1 MAAEIDPVILEL
13 HAKVDRY
20 LGDVRRATKTVD
32 QQLGLQERRVR
43 DLEAQMQRSSG
54 AIGSSLKG
62 LAATFA
68 TAFTGRELVNI
79 IDSYTRL
86 QNSLKVTG
94 LEGENLAA
102 VQERLFAVAQKNGV
116 ELEAV
121 GQLYSRAAQNQK
133 ELGASTSDLIN
144 LTSAVSAS
152 LRISGTS
159 TQEASGAL
167 LQLGQALGSPRVQ
180 AEEFN
185 SLLDTMQPLLRE
197 AAKNIEGTG
206 GTLAGLTQRIKDT
219 NGPGV
224 SNVELFRAIIAALAD
239 LEKQAASSTL
249 TISGAFTTLNNALTT
264 YVGEAAEANGVT
276 NALATGIQKLAENLD
291 TVIPA
296 ITIIAGLVAGRFAIG
311 LATAAV
317 NAAALR
323 VVSLGL
329 AASLNGTAAAA
340 TLAGRSLLA
349 AFGGPVGLAITALA
363 LGIGYVA
370 TRTEEGSVAAG
381 TYRKAQDA
389 AADASQ
395 KASDAADRL
404 ATATGRAREEALA
417 NAKTLREE
425 TKQKL
430 ASAQAS
436 LILATAEA
444 ARARSLAKRTAADPL
459 VNADLRT
466 GAVAKRATAG
476 SARQAATNE
485 AAARE
490 TVQSL
495 EADLR
500 KLNASI
506 NAVPGVANVAAPSS
520 RGRGRSGAGAS
531 SGGLTDSDI
540 RQTADKGRELGRS
553 IVRSLEL
560 LDQETQNKFDL
571 ATAANENEQDL
582 VRASL
587 ALATTREDR
596 ALLENR
602 LLDLQASQ
610 RQAEQELVLSL
621 LRSTE
626 VQERMAQARL
636 AILPQLEKQLRQET
650 ELANQ
655 SPGQRFLRDL
665 TISGNNINDQVEGIA
680 IDGLRNL
687 NDQLVDAI
695 LNAESLGDVFSNVAK
710 SIVADLLRI
719 AIQQAVI
726 KPLAEN
732 LFGAGG
738 GGSASSG
745 LAGAASKVFSIG
757 KTIGSLFSFGRA
769 SGGPVAPGQVYRI
782 NEGASP
788 GRVEGFVGPS
798 TGGNIVPLG
807 RMDAAR
813 SGGGQQISG
822 TIRLDL
828 SGDIDAR
835 IVSVSGPVAIEVVR
849 NSASTLIDGAAN
861 EALRRAGRP
870 RL

>member
-329 AASLNGTAAAA
+329 AASLNGNAAAA

-490 TVQSL
+490 TVKSL

-506 NAVPGVANVAAPSS
+506 NGVPGVANVAAPSS

-540 RQTADKGRELGRS
+540 RQTADKGRELGKSVTDALR
-553 IVRSLEL
+553 R
-560 LDQETQNKFDL
+560 LDQDTQDKFDL
-571 ATAANENEQDL
+571 ATAANQNEQDL

-587 ALATTREDR
+587 ALATTRDER
-596 ALLENR
+596 ARLENR

-610 RQAEQELVLSL
+610 SRAEQELVLSL
-621 LRSTE
+621 LSSIE
-626 VQERMAQARL
+626 VQERIAQARL

-680 IDGLRNL
+680 IDGLQNL

-695 LNAESLGDVFSNVAK
+695 FNAESLGDVFSNVAK

-726 KPLAEN
+726 RPLAEN
-732 LFGAGG
+732 LFGGG
-738 GGSASSG
+738 GGGGGGFLSFASSI
-745 LAGAASKVFSIG
+745 ASI
-757 KTIGSLFSFGRA
+757 FGRA

-849 NSASTLIDGAAN
+849 NSAPTLIDGAAN

>member
-1 MAAEIDPVILEL
+1 MPEIDPVILEL
-13 HAKVDRY
+13 RAQVDRY

-32 QQLGLQERRVR
+32 QQLGLQEKRVR
-43 DLEAQMQRSSG
+43 DLETQMQRSSG
-54 AIGSSLKG
+54 AISSSIKG

-68 TAFTGRELVNI
+68 TAFTGRELVKI

-94 LEGENLAA
+94 LEGQALAE

-167 LQLGQALGSPRVQ
+167 LQLGQALGSPRIQ

-224 SNVELFRAIIAALAD
+224 SNVELFRAIIAALSD

-264 YVGEAAEANGVT
+264 YVGEAANANGVT

-323 VVSLGL
+323 VVALGL

-381 TYRKAQDA
+381 SYRKAQDA
-389 AADASQ
+389 AAEASQ
-395 KASDAADRL
+395 RASDAADRL

-417 NAKTLREE
+417 NAKAIREE

-466 GAVAKRATAG
+466 GAVAKRATNA

-490 TVQSL
+490 TVKGL

-520 RGRGRSGAGAS
+520 RGRGGSGGSAA
-531 SGGLTDSDI
+531 SGGLSESDI

-553 IVRSLEL
+553 IV
-560 LDQETQNKFDL
+560 DGIKAVDDATKQAYDL
-571 ATAANENEQDL
+571 ATAANQNEQDL
-582 VRASL
+582 IRASL
-587 ALATTREDR
+587 ALVTSRDER
-596 ALLENR
+596 ARLESR
-602 LLDLQASQ
+602 LLDLQSSQ
-610 RQAEQELVLSL
+610 TRADEELVLNTILSS
-621 LRSTE
+621 RA
-626 VQERMAQARL
+626 QKAIAQARL

-650 ELANQ
+650 DLANQ

-680 IDGLRNL
+680 IDGLQNL

-695 LNAESLGDVFSNVAK
+695 FNAESLGDVFSNVAK

-726 KPLAEN
+726 RPLAES
-732 LFGAGG
+732 LFGG
-738 GGSASSG
+738 GGGGGGGFLSFASG
-745 LAGAASKVFSIG
+745 IASI
-757 KTIGSLFSFGRA
+757 FGRA

-807 RMDAAR
+807 RMDAMR
-813 SGGGQQISG
+813 GGATAGG
-822 TIRLDL
+822 TVRVIIEEREGFA
-828 SGDIDAR
+828 SQVQTIAEG
-835 IVSVSGPVAIEVVR
+835 VSVQVVR
-849 NSASTLIDGAAN
+849 ATAPTIVDAAAAETN
-861 EALRRAGRP
+861 RRLNRP
-870 RL
+870 RLS

>member
-1 MAAEIDPVILEL
+1 MPEIDPVILEL
-13 HAKVDRY
+13 RAQVDRY

-32 QQLGLQERRVR
+32 QQLGLQEKRVR
-43 DLEAQMQRSSG
+43 DLETQMRKSSG
-54 AIGSSLKG
+54 AIGSSIKG

-167 LQLGQALGSPRVQ
+167 LQLGQALGSPRIQ

-224 SNVELFRAIIAALAD
+224 SNVELFRAIIAALSD
-239 LEKQAASSTL
+239 LETQAASSTL

-264 YVGEAAEANGVT
+264 YVGEAANANGVT

-291 TVIPA
+291 TIIPA

-323 VVSLGL
+323 VVALGL

-395 KASDAADRL
+395 RASDAADRL

-476 SARQAATNE
+476 SARQADTNE

-490 TVQSL
+490 TVKSL

-520 RGRGRSGAGAS
+520 RGRGRSGGSAA
-531 SGGLTDSDI
+531 SGGLSESDI
-540 RQTADKGRELGRS
+540 RQTADKGRELGKS
-553 IVRSLEL
+553 ITDALRR
-560 LDQETQNKFDL
+560 LDQFTRNQFDL
-571 ATAANENEQDL
+571 ASAGNENEQDL
-582 VRASL
+582 LRASL
-587 ALATTREDR
+587 ALATTRQERADIERRLIALQFSQDR
-596 ALLENR
+596 
-602 LLDLQASQ
+602 
-610 RQAEQELVLSL
+610 AEQELVLSTL
-621 LRSTE
+621 ESSDT
-626 VQERMAQARL
+626 AKDIAKARL
-636 AILPQLEKQLRQET
+636 AVLDALEKQA
-650 ELANQ
+650 LAEAEIANE
-655 SPGQRFLRDL
+655 SPGQRYVRLL
-665 TISGNNINDQVEGIA
+665 SLNSKEINDNVEAIA
-680 IDGLRNL
+680 VNGLQNL

-695 LNAESLGDVFSNVAK
+695 LNAESLGDVFSSVAK

-726 KPLAEN
+726 RPLAEN
-732 LFGAGG
+732 LFGGG
-738 GGSASSG
+738 GGGGGGGFLSFASSI
-745 LAGAASKVFSIG
+745 ASIFA
-757 KTIGSLFSFGRA
+757 RA
-769 SGGPVAPGQVYRI
+769 SGGPVAPGQIYRI

-807 RMDAAR
+807 RMDAMR
-813 SGGGQQISG
+813 GGATAGG
-822 TIRLDL
+822 TV
-828 SGDIDAR
+828 R
-835 IVSVSGPVAIEVVR
+835 IVIEEREGFASQVQTIAEGVSVQVVR
-849 NSASTLIDGAAN
+849 ATAPAIVDAAAAETN
-861 EALRRAGRP
+861 RRLTRP
-870 RL
+870 RLG

>member
-1 MAAEIDPVILEL
+1 MPEIDPVILEL
-13 HAKVDRY
+13 RAQVDRY

-32 QQLGLQERRVR
+32 QQLGLQEKRVR
-43 DLEAQMQRSSG
+43 DLETQMRKSSG
-54 AIGSSLKG
+54 AIGSSIKG

-167 LQLGQALGSPRVQ
+167 LQLGQALGSPRIQ

-224 SNVELFRAIIAALAD
+224 SNVELFRAIIAALSD
-239 LEKQAASSTL
+239 LETQAASSTL

-264 YVGEAAEANGVT
+264 YVGEAANANGVT

-291 TVIPA
+291 TIIPA

-323 VVSLGL
+323 VVALGL

-395 KASDAADRL
+395 RASDAADRL

-476 SARQAATNE
+476 SARQADTNE

-490 TVQSL
+490 TVKSL

-520 RGRGRSGAGAS
+520 RGRGRSGGSAA
-531 SGGLTDSDI
+531 SGGLSESDI
-540 RQTADKGRELGRS
+540 RQTADKGRELGKS
-553 IVRSLEL
+553 ITDALRR
-560 LDQETQNKFDL
+560 LDQFTRNQFDL
-571 ATAANENEQDL
+571 ASAGNENEQDL
-582 VRASL
+582 LRASL
-587 ALATTREDR
+587 ALATTRQER
-596 ALLENR
+596 ADIERR
-602 LLDLQASQ
+602 LIALQFSQ
-610 RQAEQELVLSL
+610 ERAEQELILSTL
-621 LRSTE
+621 ESTDTAKE
-626 VQERMAQARL
+626 IARARL
-636 AILPQLEKQLRQET
+636 AVLDALEQQART
-650 ELANQ
+650 ESSIANQ

-680 IDGLRNL
+680 IDGLQNL

-695 LNAESLGDVFSNVAK
+695 FNAESLGDVFSNVAK

-726 KPLAEN
+726 RPLAEN
-732 LFGAGG
+732 LFGGG
-738 GGSASSG
+738 GGGGGGGFLSFASSI
-745 LAGAASKVFSIG
+745 ASI
-757 KTIGSLFSFGRA
+757 FGRA

-807 RMDAAR
+807 RMDAMR
-813 SGGGQQISG
+813 GGATAGG
-822 TIRLDL
+822 TV
-828 SGDIDAR
+828 R
-835 IVSVSGPVAIEVVR
+835 IVIEEREGFASQVQTIAEGVSVQVVR
-849 NSASTLIDGAAN
+849 ATAPAIVDAAAAETN
-861 EALRRAGRP
+861 RRLTRP
-870 RL
+870 RLG

>member
-1 MAAEIDPVILEL
+1 MPEIDPVILEL
-13 HAKVDRY
+13 RAQVDRY

-32 QQLGLQERRVR
+32 QQLGLQEKRVR
-43 DLEAQMQRSSG
+43 DLETQMRKSSG
-54 AIGSSLKG
+54 AIGSSIKG

-167 LQLGQALGSPRVQ
+167 LQLGQALGSPRIQ

-224 SNVELFRAIIAALAD
+224 SNVELFRAIIAALSD

-264 YVGEAAEANGVT
+264 YVGEAANANGVT

-291 TVIPA
+291 TIIPA

-311 LATAAV
+311 LATAAI

-323 VVSLGL
+323 VVALGL

-395 KASDAADRL
+395 RASDAADRL

-476 SARQAATNE
+476 SARQADTNE

-490 TVQSL
+490 TVKSL

-520 RGRGRSGAGAS
+520 RGRGRSGGSAA
-531 SGGLTDSDI
+531 SGGLSESDI
-540 RQTADKGRELGRS
+540 RQTADKGRELGKS
-553 IVRSLEL
+553 ITDALRR
-560 LDQETQNKFDL
+560 LDQFTRNQFDL
-571 ATAANENEQDL
+571 ASAGNENEQDL
-582 VRASL
+582 LRASL
-587 ALATTREDR
+587 ALATTRQER
-596 ALLENR
+596 ADIERR
-602 LLDLQASQ
+602 LIALQFSQ
-610 RQAEQELVLSL
+610 ERAEQELVLSTL
-621 LRSTE
+621 ESTDTAKE
-626 VQERMAQARL
+626 IARARL
-636 AILPQLEKQLRQET
+636 AVLDALEQQART
-650 ELANQ
+650 ESSIANQ

-680 IDGLRNL
+680 IDGLQNL

-695 LNAESLGDVFSNVAK
+695 FNAESLGDVFSNVAK

-726 KPLAEN
+726 RPLAEN
-732 LFGAGG
+732 LFGGG
-738 GGSASSG
+738 GGGGGGGFLSFASSI
-745 LAGAASKVFSIG
+745 ASI
-757 KTIGSLFSFGRA
+757 FGRA

-788 GRVEGFVGPS
+788 GRVEGFIGPS

-807 RMDAAR
+807 RMDAMR
-813 SGGGQQISG
+813 GGATAGG
-822 TIRLDL
+822 TV
-828 SGDIDAR
+828 R
-835 IVSVSGPVAIEVVR
+835 IVIEEREGFASQVQTIAEGVSVQVVR
-849 NSASTLIDGAAN
+849 ATAPAIVDAAAAETN
-861 EALRRAGRP
+861 RRLTRP
-870 RL
+870 RLG

>member
-13 HAKVDRY
+13 RAQVDRY

-329 AASLNGTAAAA
+329 AASLNGNAAAA

-520 RGRGRSGAGAS
+520 RGRGGSGGSAA
-531 SGGLTDSDI
+531 SGGLSESDI
-540 RQTADKGRELGRS
+540 RQTADKARELGRS

-560 LDQETQNKFDL
+560 LDQETQNRFDL

-596 ALLENR
+596 ARLENR

-626 VQERMAQARL
+626 VQERIADARL

-650 ELANQ
+650 DLANQ

-680 IDGLRNL
+680 IDGLQNL

-726 KPLAEN
+726 RPLAEN
-732 LFGAGG
+732 LFGGG
-738 GGSASSG
+738 GGGGGGFLSFASSIAG
-745 LAGAASKVFSIG
+745 L
-757 KTIGSLFSFGRA
+757 FGRA

-835 IVSVSGPVAIEVVR
+835 VVSIAGPVAIEVVR
-849 NSASTLIDGAAN
+849 NSAPTLIDGAAN